1 MNSESKRNFIMHK
14 MQKTGKTDS
23 MGIAILVGLALLVTI
38 MACEA
43 KASTHWGANYFP
55 NIPLTDQNGRT
66 VHLYDDLLKGK
77 TVVINLIYTQCKD
90 SCPLETARLVQV
102 RQMLGNHV
110 GKDVFFYSIS
120 IDPEHDTP
128 EALKAYAEKFHA
140 GPDWLFLTGKKE
152 DINLAARKLGLYFD
166 PGLNRDGHTVEL
178 MIGNEPSGQWTRN
191 AATDNP
197 RFLTSTITTL
207 VDGWNSHK
215 AAAEKSYAQAAPLNV
230 SDRGQYLFA
239 TRCAACHTIGH
250 GIKIGPDLLGV
261 TAARDRGWLLH
272 FIQKP
277 DELLAQKDALAMSL
291 FKQYKE
297 IQMPNVRLG
306 PDDTESIV
314 RFLEAQSATKPTQAP
329 STTKVG
335 GEEKH
340 AEKTALAN

>member
-1 MNSESKRNFIMHK
+1 MRTIRKI
-14 MQKTGKTDS
+14 DP
-23 MGIAILVGLALLVTI
+23 MGIAILVGLTLLVTI

-43 KASTHWGANYFP
+43 RADSHWGANYFP
-55 NIPLTDQNGRT
+55 NVPLTDQNGRT

-102 RQMLGNHV
+102 RQMLGDHV

-140 GPDWLFLTGKKE
+140 GPGWLFLTGKKE
-152 DINLAARKLGLYFD
+152 DIDLAAHKLGLYYD

-197 RFLTSTITTL
+197 RFITSTITTL

-215 AAAEKSYAQAAPLNV
+215 AAAEKSYAQAAPLNIT
-230 SDRGQYLFA
+230 DRGKYLFA

-261 TAARDRGWLLH
+261 TTARDRGWLLH

-277 DELLAQKDALAMSL
+277 DELLAEKDALATSL
-291 FKQYKE
+291 FKQYKQ

-314 RFLEAQSATKPTQAP
+314 RFLERQKVDKATELP
-329 STTKVG
+329 STTKPG
-335 GEEKH
+335 AEEKH
-340 AEKTALAN
+340 PEKTASAN

>member
-1 MNSESKRNFIMHK
+1 MRKI
-14 MQKTGKTDS
+14 DPI
-23 MGIAILVGLALLVTI
+23 GIALVAGMALLLVI
-38 MACEA
+38 MVCEA
-43 KASTHWGANYFP
+43 RANTRWGANYFP

-66 VHLYDDLLKGK
+66 FHLYDDLLKGK
-77 TVVINLIYTQCKD
+77 TVVVNLIYTQCKD
-90 SCPLETARLVQV
+90 SCPLETARLIQV
-102 RQMLGNHV
+102 RKMLGDRV

-152 DINLAARKLGLYFD
+152 DIDLAAHKLGLYYD

-197 RFLTSTITTL
+197 RFITSTITTL

-239 TRCAACHTIGH
+239 TRCAACHTVGH
-250 GIKIGPDLLGV
+250 GIKIGPDLMGV

-277 DELLAQKDALAMSL
+277 DELLAAKDPLATSL

-314 RFLEAQSATKPTQAP
+314 RFLEAQSATKTTQVP
-329 STTKVG
+329 STTKAG

-340 AEKTALAN
+340 PEKTASAN

>member
-1 MNSESKRNFIMHK
+1 
-14 MQKTGKTDS
+14 
-23 MGIAILVGLALLVTI
+23 MGIALLAVMALFLAI

-43 KASTHWGANYFP
+43 RASTHWGANYFP
-55 NIPLTDQNGRT
+55 NVPLTDQNGRT
-66 VHLYDDLLKGK
+66 FHLYDDLLKGK
-77 TVVINLIYTQCKD
+77 TVVVNLIYTQCKD
-90 SCPLETARLVQV
+90 SCPLETARLIQV
-102 RQMLGNHV
+102 RQMLGDHV

-152 DINLAARKLGLYFD
+152 DINLVARKLGLYFD

-197 RFLTSTITTL
+197 RFITSTITTL

-215 AAAEKSYAQAAPLNV
+215 AVAEKSYAQAAPLNV

-250 GIKIGPDLLGV
+250 GTKIGPDLIGV
-261 TAARDRGWLLH
+261 TAVRDRGWLLR

-277 DELLAQKDALAMSL
+277 DELLAEKDPLAMSL

-306 PDDTESIV
+306 PDDTESLV
-314 RFLEAQSATKPTQAP
+314 RFLEAQSATKATGVS
-329 STTKVG
+329 STAKTD
-335 GEEKH
+335 EREKH
-340 AEKTALAN
+340 VEKAASNN

>member
-1 MNSESKRNFIMHK
+1 
-14 MQKTGKTDS
+14 
-23 MGIAILVGLALLVTI
+23 MGIALLAVMALLLAI

-43 KASTHWGANYFP
+43 RASTRWGANYFP

-66 VHLYDDLLKGK
+66 FHLYDDLLKGK
-77 TVVINLIYTQCKD
+77 TVVVNLIYTQCKD
-90 SCPLETARLVQV
+90 SCPLETARLIQV
-102 RQMLGNHV
+102 RQMLGDHV

-152 DINLAARKLGLYFD
+152 DISLAARKLGLYFD

-197 RFLTSTITTL
+197 RFITSTITTL

-215 AAAEKSYAQAAPLNV
+215 AAADKSYAQAAPLNV

-261 TAARDRGWLLH
+261 AAARDRGWLLH

-277 DELLAQKDALAMSL
+277 DELLTEKDPLATSL

-314 RFLEAQSATKPTQAP
+314 RFLEARGATKTTGVS
-329 STTKVG
+329 STAKTNE
-335 GEEKH
+335 EEKH
-340 AEKTALAN
+340 VEKAASNN